1 MSHRSLKSFR
11 FVLGRGNG
19 HFDLVRGEVEMW
31 LRRRKGDGM
40 VCFSL
45 SPLDTFDIGF
55 PDDLH
60 KNARGWSGV
69 KII

>member
-1 MSHRSLKSFR
+1 MSRRSLKSFR
-11 FVLGRGNG
+11 FVLGRGNE
-19 HFDLVRGEVEMW
+19 HFDLAQREAEMW

-45 SPLDTFDIGF
+45 SPLDTSDLGF